1 MTLHVVTITPNH
13 VLSVSDRL
21 ISTSGGLRELDD
33 DRFKHV
39 TLQTDDAR
47 AVISFAGFA
56 GKLGRDGKVNET
68 TADWLSSV
76 LEGTMKAGYH
86 GIDKHLSDIRDNM
99 KRYLTSLRKEFP
111 AKESQADVLRLAI
124 IVSGWTGSDPFNCI
138 MDNCIET
145 DLRWSTHAR
154 DSVKVR
160 IRRYAGGK
168 FPAGCYILFPINAW
182 IAKKYTELRRLL
194 QSKAILGDI
203 EGMFDASIQIIR
215 AASADPESGG
225 GIGEK
230 CSGIC
235 ISRHIPGF
243 RILHDRV
250 DPKTWTVMPN
260 HVTSTKA
267 LKVVHINDE
276 VHRPK
281 EAAKLTHLVIP
292 IVANNPRKRLAFWHR
307 AKERLRLL
315 HNEYGAKARSKNLKY
330 TLDRFHKWQRNQYE
344 PVDKAVSY
352 EINQAKVQMIIENPG
367 KYEAG
372 ANVDTSLTLDAKFR
386 MREEGLYTDV
396 WGQNLFDDPFLQ
408 LKLEDR
414 FDTSWD
420 KEIDLSDLPPFVCKE
435 KGGDGVSHEYL
446 DDLIASMNEGVKLQ
460 REISNLYEEAKQ
472 PGSTEIMQRFT
483 TYEKALENQ
492 IIEFMGLD
500 CPEKYSKLRDLLID
514 FYTFTQASITFY
526 GFYIKASS
534 IGLLD
539 EAKYFYDQSM
549 DFHDKAGNA
558 LDSTSEELKQLM
570 GISKD

>member
-21 ISTSGGLRELDD
+21 ISTSGGLVELDD

-56 GKLGRDGKVNET
+56 GKLGLDGKVNET

-86 GIDKHLSDIRDNM
+86 GIDKHLNDIKDSM
-99 KRYLTSLRKEFP
+99 EHYLTSLRKEFS
-111 AKESQADVLRLAI
+111 AEVLRLAI
-124 IVSGWTGSDPFNCI
+124 IVSGWTGSDAFNCV

-154 DSVKVR
+154 DSIKVR
-160 IRRYAGGK
+160 IRKYAGDR

-194 QSKAILGDI
+194 QSKAILGDV
-203 EGMFDASIQIIR
+203 EGMFDASVQIIR
-215 AASADPESGG
+215 AASADPESQGT
-225 GIGEK
+225 IGEK

-243 RILHDRV
+243 RTLHDRV

-260 HVTSTKA
+260 HITSTKA
-267 LKVVHINDE
+267 LKIVHINDE

-281 EAAKLTHLVIP
+281 GPAKLIHLVTP
-292 IVANNPRKRLAFWHR
+292 VAANTPRKRLAFWYR
-307 AKERLRLL
+307 ARERLHLMR
-315 HNEYGAKARSKNLKY
+315 NEYAAKARSKHSKY
-330 TLDRFHKWQRNQYE
+330 TLDRFREWQRNQYE
-344 PVDKAVSY
+344 PVDKAVSN

-367 KYEAG
+367 KYGAG
-372 ANVDTSLTLDAKFR
+372 ANVDTSLTLDAKFQ
-386 MREEGLYTDV
+386 MREEGSYTGV
-396 WGQNLFDDPFLQ
+396 WGPNLFDDPFLQ

-420 KEIDLSDLPPFVCKE
+420 KEIDLSDLPPSECKE
-435 KGGDGVSHEYL
+435 KDSDGVSHEYL
-446 DDLIASMNEGVKLQ
+446 DDLIASMNEGLKLQ
-460 REISNLYEEAKQ
+460 REISNLYEKARQ
-472 PGSTEIMQRFT
+472 LVSTEVMQRFT
-483 TYEKALENQ
+483 TYEKTLENL
-492 IIEFMGLD
+492 IIEFMGLN
-500 CPEKYSKLRDLLID
+500 CPEKYSKLRDSLLD
-514 FYTFTQASITFY
+514 FYTFTQASTTFY

-539 EAKYFYDQSM
+539 EAKYFYDKSM

-558 LDSTSEELKQLM
+558 LDSTSEELKRLM
-570 GISKD
+570 GNSKD